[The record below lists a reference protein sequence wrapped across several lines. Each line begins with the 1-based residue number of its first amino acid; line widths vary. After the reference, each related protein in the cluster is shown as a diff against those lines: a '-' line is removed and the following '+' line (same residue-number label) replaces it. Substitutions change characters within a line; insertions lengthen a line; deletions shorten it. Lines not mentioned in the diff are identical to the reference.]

1 MNEALKTLLN
11 KLTSARFWMAIS
23 FSLTLCWMAAKKM
36 IPGEGFVAIVL
47 IVVRDYFNR
56 TDRQKEETQ

>member
-1 MNEALKTLLN
+1 MESWQT
-11 KLTSARFWMAIS
+11 KLTSARFWMALM
-23 FSLTLCWMAAKKM
+23 FSGTACYMGATKM

-56 TDRQKEETQ
+56 ARLEENGKAHTP

>member
-1 MNEALKTLLN
+1 MPTLIA
-11 KLTSARFWMAIS
+11 KVTSARFWMALM
-23 FSLTLCWMAAKKM
+23 FSATACYMGVTKM

-56 TDRQKEETQ
+56 ARPEENGKTP

>member
-1 MNEALKTLLN
+1 METVLT
-11 KLTSARFWMAIS
+11 KLTSARFWMAVM
-23 FSLTLCWMAAKKM
+23 FSATACYMGITKL

-56 TDRQKEETQ
+56 ARPEDNGKPPTN